1 MVFMAHFEIRAI
13 GKLRGDHAA
22 LFAEYQKR
30 LGKDLRHHDYEPP
43 KGVTGAARQAKES
56 AFLLADL
63 PALPIIALDERGQ
76 DEGSPRFAQRFAG
89 WQERGGAVFLLG
101 GADGHAPVVRE
112 RADFLLSLGQK
123 TWPHLMARVM
133 LAEQIYR
140 ARQILAGHPYHRE

>member
-1 MVFMAHFEIRAI
+1 MKIIIRAI
-13 GKLRGDHAA
+13 GKLRGSHME

-30 LGKDLRHHDYEPP
+30 LGKELTHQEYEPP
-43 KGVTGAARQAKES
+43 KGLTGAALQAKE
-56 AFLLADL
+56 AVFLLADL
-63 PALPIIALDERGQ
+63 PALPTIVLDERGQ
-76 DEGSPRFAQRFAG
+76 DESSPAFAKRFAG

-101 GADGHAPVVRE
+101 GADGHAPAVRE

-123 TWPHLMARVM
+123 TWPHLLARVM